1 MGGIL
6 TVDFYT
12 AAFVESIIWLVLM
25 GKKKKKKTLSFF
37 FFLLLLANI
46 YLFCIVTWKIIGL
59 EKFGLLFVSL
69 LQVEQFSCLKWGK
82 KYLSVSEYK
91 DKSLFY

>member
-25 GKKKKKKTLSFF
+25 GKKKKKKNSFLFF
-37 FFLLLLANI
+37 FPS
-46 YLFCIVTWKIIGL
+46 IIG
-59 EKFGLLFVSL
+59 
-69 LQVEQFSCLKWGK
+69 
-82 KYLSVSEYK
+82 
-91 DKSLFY
+91 

>member
-25 GKKKKKKTLSFF
+25 GKKKKKNSFLFF
-37 FFLLLLANI
+37 FPS
-46 YLFCIVTWKIIGL
+46 IIG
-59 EKFGLLFVSL
+59 
-69 LQVEQFSCLKWGK
+69 
-82 KYLSVSEYK
+82 
-91 DKSLFY
+91 

>member
-25 GKKKKKKTLSFF
+25 GKKKKKNSFLF

-82 KYLSVSEYK
+82 KSLSVSEYK